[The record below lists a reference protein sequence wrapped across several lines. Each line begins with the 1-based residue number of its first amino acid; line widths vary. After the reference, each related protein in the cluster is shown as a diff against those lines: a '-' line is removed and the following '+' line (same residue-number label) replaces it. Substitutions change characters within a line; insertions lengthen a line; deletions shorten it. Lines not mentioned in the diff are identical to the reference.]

1 MDLNKFKDKNLV
13 LSLTEAIRKKSK
25 NLGLLRIMHVCGT
38 HENSIMRYALRDL
51 LPNNIKLIAGPGC
64 PVCVTSARDIDAIIN
79 FGIKNKSKCI
89 IATFGDMLRV
99 KGSQYS
105 LFSASKAGLLNVKMV
120 YGLDELIELA
130 RNTKKEVIFFSVG
143 FETTAAPVASVIKNY
158 NLPENLSF
166 FSVHKYTPNG
176 VLELLKAGKINI
188 DALLLPGHACV
199 ISGVSAYEKIADN
212 FKLPCVAA
220 GFEPA
225 DILSA
230 VLMIINQ
237 IEHKTSKVENEYKRV
252 LKYEGNKLGQKT
264 LNDVFGLTDSIWR
277 GLGIIRKSGFDF
289 NVKYNFLNAKAKF
302 NIQFSNKYIEEQKGC
317 RCAEVILGVIEPTQC
332 PLYAK
337 GLCTPY
343 NPIGPCMV
351 SDEGTCRNW
360 WEVKGEI

>member
-1 MDLNKFKDKNLV
+1 MNLSQFKDKSLV
-13 LSLTEAIRKKSK
+13 LSLAQAIQKKS
-25 NLGLLRIMHVCGT
+25 NSFGLLRIMHVCGT

-64 PVCVTSARDIDAIIN
+64 PVCVTSSRDIDAIIN
-79 FGIKNKSKCI
+79 FGIKNECI

-105 LFSASKAGLLNVKMV
+105 LFSASKVGLNVKMI
-120 YGLDELIELA
+120 YGIDELIELA
-130 RNTKKEVIFFSVG
+130 RNTKKEVIFLSVG
-143 FETTAAPVASVIKNY
+143 FETTAAPIASVIKSY

-188 DALLLPGHACV
+188 DALILPGHASV
-199 ISGVSAYEKIADN
+199 ISGLLPYEKVADN

-237 IEHKTSKVENEYKRV
+237 LECKTSKVENEYKRV
-252 LKYEGNKLGQKT
+252 LSYEGNKLGQKT
-264 LNDVFGLTDSIWR
+264 LNDVFDLTDSTWR
-277 GLGIIRKSGFDF
+277 GLGVIRKSGFDF
-289 NVKYNFLNAKAKF
+289 NAKHNFLNAKVKF
-302 NIQFSNKYIEEQKGC
+302 NIQFSNKYTEGQKGC

-337 GLCTPY
+337 VCNPY